1 MKIFLDDYRACP
13 DRFELCRSYEEF
25 TRMVMQNKDDIEVIS
40 LDYDLGSIRNGLDA
54 CEFLVE
60 KQIKCPKIM
69 IHSDHP
75 NASKMYVYLT
85 ENMKESEVIMNE

>member
-25 TRMVMQNKDDIEVIS
+25 TRMVMQNMDELEVIS
-40 LDYDLGSIRNGLDA
+40 LDYDLGAIRNGLDA
-54 CEFLVE
+54 CEFLVQ
-60 KQIKCPKIM
+60 KQVECPKII

-75 NASKMYVYLT
+75 NASKMYVYLM
-85 ENMKESEVIMNE
+85 ENMKNTEVIMEQ

>member
-1 MKIFLDDYRACP
+1 MKIFLDDYRSCP

-25 TRMVMQNKDDIEVIS
+25 TRMVLQNKDDIEVIS
-40 LDYDLGSIRNGLDA
+40 LDYDLGAIRNGLDA

-60 KQIKCPKIM
+60 KNITCPKIM

-75 NASKMYVYLT
+75 NASKMYVYLSQ
-85 ENMKESEVIMNE
+85 NMKNSEVIFE